1 MRVNVPTPQASIK
14 NLGDLV
20 SAGVTTVIVIAGLL
34 TFLYLVW
41 GGIEWLTSGGDK
53 DKYEAAR
60 NRITAALIGLA
71 IISASWAIMQLISHF
86 FGISITTLNIP
97 SAVKQGGSS
106 GSRFQGGQDLQN
118 IRNQGAQGLNLVIQ
132 LPGVGSCTITNG
144 TGRCPGLPNV
154 QNYDVGGGHR
164 CTVTN
169 NADVSC
175 Q

>member
-1 MRVNVPTPQASIK
+1 MKFKKKFLIFLLSGFFLFSAKQIWAQEWNNMRINIPTPRSAIS

-86 FGISITTLNIP
+86 FGISVTTLNIP
-97 SAVKQGGSS
+97 SAVK
-106 GSRFQGGQDLQN
+106 
-118 IRNQGAQGLNLVIQ
+118 
-132 LPGVGSCTITNG
+132 
-144 TGRCPGLPNV
+144 
-154 QNYDVGGGHR
+154 GGGTTPQRTLEMECISAGHR
-164 CTVTN
+164 WISG
-169 NADVSC
+169 AC

>member
-1 MRVNVPTPQASIK
+1 MKLKKIASFGLSLGIFFYFAKLALAQDWKYTSIPIAQPTNAIK

-86 FGISITTLNIP
+86 FGIQITTLNIP
-97 SAVKQGGSS
+97 SAVRQGG
-106 GSRFQGGQDLQN
+106 GALCQN
-118 IRNQGAQGLNLVIQ
+118 GYHIG
-132 LPGVGSCTITNG
+132 P
-144 TGRCPGLPNV
+144 TGICIP
-154 QNYDVGGGHR
+154 D
-164 CTVTN
+164 
-169 NADVSC
+169 
-175 Q
+175 